1 MQCVIDPGTLGP
13 VGDLIE
19 PLLCLGFMQ
28 RALVAGILVVVT
40 TSVIGTWVVLRGL
53 TFMGDALAHGVLPG
67 IALALILGFSSLL
80 GAALGALVMVAGISF
95 IHARAKVTEDTAIG
109 LLFVGMLALGVII
122 ISRSDT
128 FAVTLTS
135 VLFGDPIG
143 TTSSDIAVQGI
154 AAVVTLATTALL
166 YRPFLVL
173 SFNQQKAEVLGLR
186 PRIADLAM
194 MGLIT
199 LAILSSFQAVGT
211 LLVFGLLIAPPATAS
226 LLARRVPWMMATA
239 VAIGIVAV
247 TAGLLISYHL
257 DTAAGATM
265 SGTAV
270 FLFFAVLVLRGVA
283 GRFGSRIAGRPAAIS
298 RDAG

>member
-1 MQCVIDPGTLGP
+1 MDCLVDPGALG
-13 VGDLIE
+13 VLGDLLE

-28 RALVAGILVVVT
+28 RALIAGILVVVT
-40 TSVIGTWVVLRGL
+40 TSVIGTWVVVRGL

-67 IALALILGFSSLL
+67 IALALIIGFSSLL
-80 GAALGALVMVAGISF
+80 GAALGALVMVVGINF
-95 IHARAKVTEDTAIG
+95 IHSRAKVTEDTAIG

-122 ISRSDT
+122 ISRSDA

-143 TTSSDIAVQGI
+143 TTTGDLVVEAI
-154 AAVVTLATTALL
+154 AAVVTLVTSALL

-173 SFNQQKAEVLGLR
+173 SFNRQKAEVLGMR

-194 MGLIT
+194 MALIT

-226 LLARRVPWMMATA
+226 LVARRVPWMMGTA
-239 VAIGIVAV
+239 AAIGTVAV
-247 TAGLLISYHL
+247 TAGLLVSYHL

-265 SGTAV
+265 SGMAV
-270 FLFFAVLVLRGVA
+270 FLFFVVLALRGL
-283 GRFGSRIAGRPAAIS
+283 GRRREVRPA
-298 RDAG
+298 